1 MKKKIMLI
9 GLSIVLVLGV
19 CGCGRGNRPN
29 KTLYKQG
36 LEVIS
41 LMEEMA
47 SSDTYLKLYSASSDI
62 QDIVRTV
69 GEGDF
74 SEPKA
79 VYKVAISEETLLA
92 LMEMTGS
99 EETEGMSDTLKEYVQ
114 SRIKSTFVN
123 QINARGGATT
133 LAAAGIC
140 TGEKTFFNDELT
152 ESVIYLYTY
161 ESAVPV
167 AISFVVGEDGT
178 VSATGNF
185 ILYEDFNVDT
195 EQDIKDS
202 FEELSIEVEVD
213 TVSK

>member
-1 MKKKIMLI
+1 MKKRIIAI
-9 GLSIVLVLGV
+9 GISIVLGLGM
-19 CGCGRGNRPN
+19 CGWGGGNSSN
-29 KTLYKQG
+29 KTLYEQG

-47 SSDTYLKLYSASSDI
+47 SSDTYLKMYSMSSDI

-79 VYKVAISEETLLA
+79 IYKVTISEETLSALA
-92 LMEMTGS
+92 EITGS
-99 EETEGMSDTLKEYVQ
+99 EEIEGLSDTLKDYVQ
-114 SRIKSTFVN
+114 SRMNGAIISQVN
-123 QINARGGATT
+123 AMGGAAKVV
-133 LAAAGIC
+133 AASIC
-140 TGEKTFFNDELT
+140 MGEKTFVSDELT

-195 EQDIKDS
+195 EQDIKDFFKEFS
-202 FEELSIEVEVD
+202 VEVEDV
-213 TVSK
+213 TK